1 MVDFPLLCPESR
13 VGKPQDYYN
22 IVVFS
27 GSTTSEPRRFRF
39 RKGLLK
45 YFVGAF
51 LLSSLALG
59 AFVVQY
65 RFLSKQLV
73 SLRPLRN
80 ENKNQKAQIES
91 FSSTIED
98 LENQVVRLV
107 EFDRK
112 LRIMTDIGPP
122 KESSTS
128 FGIGGSEEQLVS
140 FSRTSLSAA
149 IQQDLELLQTKII
162 DQEMSFQELEEVVES
177 RKSLWASTPS
187 IWPTSGWLSSRFGK
201 RISPFTGRRQ
211 MHRGIDIAARP
222 GTPII
227 APASGVVSTY
237 RFNGGYGRYLKLN
250 HGYGIVTHYGHLS
263 KAAVKVGQKI
273 KRGDVIGYVG
283 NTGLSTG
290 PHLHYEVF
298 VNKVSVDPMKYILN

>member
-1 MVDFPLLCPESR
+1 MGNPRDHYS
-13 VGKPQDYYN
+13 
-22 IVVFS
+22 IVIFS
-27 GSTTSEPRRFRF
+27 GSTTSEPYRFSL

-45 YFVGAF
+45 YFIGASVLVF
-51 LLSSLALG
+51 LSLAVFFL
-59 AFVVQY
+59 QY
-65 RFLSKQLV
+65 NLMSKQLV
-73 SLRPLRN
+73 ELSPLRK
-80 ENKNQKAQIES
+80 ENKAQKIQIEN
-91 FSSTIED
+91 FSNTVED
-98 LENQVVRLV
+98 LKNQVVRLV

-122 KESSTS
+122 KGSTNS
-128 FGIGGSEEQLVS
+128 FGVGGSEEQGVS
-140 FSRTSLSAA
+140 YSGVSVTAS
-149 IQQDLELLQTKII
+149 IQQNLELLQTKVVE
-162 DQEMSFQELEEVVES
+162 QEMSFQELEEVVES

-187 IWPTSGWLSSRFGK
+187 VWPTSGWLSSRFGK
-201 RISPFTGRRQ
+201 RISPFTGRQQ

-227 APASGVVSTY
+227 APASGVVSY
-237 RFNGGYGRYLKLN
+237 FRFNGGFGRYLKLS
-250 HGYGIVTHYGHLS
+250 HGYGVVTHYGHLS
-263 KAAVKVGQKI
+263 KAAVKVGQKV